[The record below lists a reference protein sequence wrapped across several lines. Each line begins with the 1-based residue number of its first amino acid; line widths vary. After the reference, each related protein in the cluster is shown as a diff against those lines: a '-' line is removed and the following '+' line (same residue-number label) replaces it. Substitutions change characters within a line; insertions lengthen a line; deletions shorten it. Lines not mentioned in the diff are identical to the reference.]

1 MGAASVLTVF
11 VVGLLAGLLSGL
23 VGVGGGVL
31 MVPFLYFFYARP
43 GWSGIALP
51 ADVATVAAHATS
63 LFVILP
69 TSLRGTAVYHRRGL
83 VVWRAVWPVG
93 AAAAVSAALA
103 SQFAVHVHPR
113 WLRVVF
119 ALFLLWNAA
128 NVLRPPRPRPMRP
141 EGEEAHAPV
150 HAHAHAHV
158 RPLRLELP
166 VTMGVGAAVGVF
178 SALLGVG
185 GGLIALPLL
194 MHVVGVDLR
203 RAAATSLAVIMLTSL
218 GGALAYMLAAP
229 DAAVRP
235 GLSMGYVDLAVAGVL
250 AAGTVLSVQW
260 GTVLNQRL
268 NPRTLAIVF
277 AVLFTVLGVRLLLE
291 NVGM

>member
-1 MGAASVLTVF
+1 MGAAAALTVF

-43 GWSGIALP
+43 GWSGIAP
-51 ADVATVAAHATS
+51 AAEVATVAAHATS

-69 TSLRGTAVYHRRGL
+69 TSLRGALAYHRRGL

-93 AAAAVSAALA
+93 SAAAVAAAAA
-103 SQFAVHVHPR
+103 SHFAVQVHPQ

-128 NVLRPPRPRPMRP
+128 NVLRRPKSRGKRPDGQ
-141 EGEEAHAPV
+141 EGHPNPHSLPHAP
-150 HAHAHAHV
+150 
-158 RPLRLELP
+158 PLRLSFP
-166 VTMGVGAAVGVF
+166 VTVGVGTAVGVF

-185 GGLIALPLL
+185 GGLVALPLL
-194 MHVVGVDLR
+194 MHVVRVDLR

-250 AAGTVLSVQW
+250 AAGTVLSVKW
-260 GTVLNQRL
+260 GTALNQRL
-268 NPRTLAIVF
+268 NPRTLAVVF
-277 AVLFTVLGVRLLLE
+277 AVLFTVLGLRLLLE
-291 NVGM
+291 NLPV

>member
-1 MGAASVLTVF
+1 MGAAALLAVF
-11 VVGLLAGLLSGL
+11 AVGLLAGLLSGL

-43 GWSGIALP
+43 GWSGIAP
-51 ADVATVAAHATS
+51 APEVATVAAHATS

-69 TSLRGTAVYHRRGL
+69 TSLRGAWAYHRRGL

-93 AAAAVSAALA
+93 VAAAVAAALA
-103 SQFAVHVHPR
+103 SRFAVQADPR

-119 ALFLLWNAA
+119 ALFLLWNGAS
-128 NVLRPPRPRPMRP
+128 VLRRPRRRPARP
-141 EGEEAHAPV
+141 EGEEAHAHP
-150 HAHAHAHV
+150 HV
-158 RPLRLELP
+158 RPLRLSLP
-166 VTMGVGAAVGVF
+166 VTVGVGAAVGVF
-178 SALLGVG
+178 SAFLGVG

-194 MHVVGVDLR
+194 MHVVGVGLR
-203 RAAATSLAVIMLTSL
+203 HAAATSLAVIMLTSL

-235 GLSMGYVDLAVAGVL
+235 GWSLGYVDLAVAGVL
-250 AAGTVLSVQW
+250 TAGTVLSVGW
-260 GTVLNQRL
+260 GTELNQRL

-277 AVLFTVLGVRLLLE
+277 AVLFTVLGVRLLVD
-291 NVGM
+291 NVPV